1 LLVLFLA
8 GSGGWLL
15 YRARAAAQ
23 SAMKVE
29 RRSRPRATAARAR
42 PGTLRGVPRARV
54 HGADSRGGAEV
65 VEGVGGAAGGRR
77 VCVCEWDVFESM
89 RSYVLND
96 DEEEQV
102 ARIRGSK
109 YGGPDIGPV
118 RLYTLGS
125 RTAERPAGF

>member
-1 LLVLFLA
+1 MLVLFLA

-96 DEEEQV
+96 DEEEHVDWLESQIYLIENMGIQNYL
-102 ARIRGSK
+102 AEK
-109 YGGPDIGPV
+109 MDQGGN
-118 RLYTLGS
+118 
-125 RTAERPAGF
+125 